1 MAKVSAAFEQVF
13 GGVNGAATI
22 RDGKKEMRVGKTSRD
37 KSKGHVAGKKNIRE
51 WVDGGRKGDG
61 EWVKR

>member
-13 GGVNGAATI
+13 GGVNGSATI
-22 RDGKKEMRVGKTSRD
+22 RDGKTEMRKGKTAAD
-37 KSKGHVAGKKNIRE
+37 KAKGHVAGRKNIRQ
-51 WVDGGRKGDG
+51 WVEGGRKGDG